1 MPQKAPTTGPA
12 ARHRRTGRHGPRR
25 RLRLLAAAATTLVSL
40 LAAAA
45 AVAPPTSA
53 SGATSAELDPGV
65 AAADPPT
72 GIDAVIPRPVGW
84 SGTDG
89 SVRLHDRSRL
99 LVDPASRAETML
111 PAGVAEFPGP
121 VSQPTQD
128 LAALLQ
134 TEVAE
139 VTGLTLPV
147 TRAVKHPRPGDILV
161 RLVDDPALGAEGYRW
176 DSSAG
181 TIVIEA
187 ATTNGLYYGSRTLLQ
202 LLEADPG
209 HRDVAAGTAT
219 DVPTQAVRMV
229 QLDAGRR
236 YWSMDYLE
244 DLVRRM
250 GQLKLNT
257 LFLHLSESEG
267 FRLDSPRFPGLADPD
282 SSYDRGDIERLK
294 ALGAQHH
301 VQIMGGI
308 DVPGHATHLSE
319 TFGIGMGSGENAC
332 TGAHTHSHLT
342 ANWIID
348 MTSDAAVEKTKEIV
362 TEFAGWFDAPL
373 FSIGADELPG
383 QLASCP
389 KVQQAI
395 AADPELDTLGDML
408 SRYINGLDEAVTAT
422 GARTAIFSGIENMDS
437 PRQDVNASVV
447 HLTWENDSAE
457 PEIPGHDEIAIGPFY
472 LTPNNYH
479 NLYPDVP
486 WIYETWAPST
496 APDMLGS
503 GMPSWADYNFW
514 ADDLYFEDLM
524 VLGRAALAD
533 RAWNGSAA
541 PDTVADFTRRVEALA
556 DPVGTRPRP
565 ETPRVDDGAPSHHW
579 TFDDAEYPD
588 GWTWAGSPGNT
599 IMVEDVA
606 GDLPGTSY
614 IINNPAVVPDGVTG
628 EAFRFDHRRD
638 GVGFGGVDVAEPWTV
653 STWVNLSADT
663 PEQVLLA
670 SKDGALKLRQAGT
683 GKVGFTE
690 FGVADHSFE
699 FTLPSARWV
708 QLTWVATP
716 GETTLYADGQRV
728 GTVAA
733 SIPLPL
739 RSIGTPSASLVGDL
753 DELVTWD
760 EALSAE
766 QVAGHFAG
774 YERPAWDFEPTVAS
788 LNSHETPQWFHDD
801 KFGIFIHWGAYSV
814 PAWGPRGSYAEWY
827 WNYQNNP
834 GSPTNT
840 YHRDTFGADAVYDDF
855 IGQWQ
860 AENFDPES
868 WVRLFEDAGAN
879 YFVLTSKHHEGV
891 ALYDSPVSG
900 RDTVNLGPGR
910 DLAGELFAA
919 AREHTDLRAGF
930 YYSLYE
936 WFNPSYTGQPARNPY
951 TGAEVPYTGAPAVAD
966 YVGDYMLPQMREL
979 IDQYDP
985 DILWCD
991 GQWEKPASYWQV
1003 APVLADFYN
1012 GAKNRPEPKDVVV
1025 ANRCKIQSG
1034 ALDSL
1039 ELDFQTPEYTVKPDI
1054 DPNKWESSRG
1064 IAHSYG
1070 YNRNEPVEDY
1080 LTSDE
1085 LVDSLADIV
1094 SKNGN
1099 LLLNVGPQADGTIP
1113 ELQEQRLRDI
1123 GAWLDVNGEAIYGT
1137 TYFNRAEEPAS
1148 SVPIRYTVKDGTLY
1162 ATALEWPGDTLTLG
1176 GDLPFGDD
1184 TRVTLLGSD
1193 GTPLSWSRTGDGTV
1207 EVRMPAEGAATT
1219 SSEHAFVFAIST
1231 PGVDALPRT
1240 TLAAPSEIPAGGSAT
1255 VSATVTNPSSHPTG
1269 AGDLAIAAPEGWTVE
1284 PSTHDLPS
1292 LQPGES
1298 YTVPV
1303 ALTVPDGAA
1312 STEYDLS
1319 ATTTADG
1326 LTTAAHATVTVAVP
1340 NLSRGKPAEQVSL
1353 AWNGVPERAVDGNR
1367 DGVYGGNS
1375 VTHTAEPSNQAWW
1388 QVDLGVQADIET
1400 VEIYNR
1406 TDCCAARLSDFWVM
1420 VSPEPITTDSLE
1432 EARTAPGVTAV
1443 HVAGTAGRPSVIEL
1457 PEGTQGRHV
1466 RVQLESAADPLSLA
1480 EVEVRGFPAGGS

>member
-1 MPQKAPTTGPA
+1 MP
-12 ARHRRTGRHGPRR
+12 
-25 RLRLLAAAATTLVSL
+25 RLRLLVAVATTFVCVLVASAAAGAPASSGPASAKPASAGTTSTD
-40 LAAAA
+40 AA
-45 AVAPPTSA
+45 P
-53 SGATSAELDPGV
+53 
-65 AAADPPT
+65 PPT
-72 GIDAVIPRPVGW
+72 GIDAVIPRPIGW
-84 SGTDG
+84 TAEAGT
-89 SVRLHDRSRL
+89 VRLHDRSRL
-99 LVDPASRAETML
+99 LIDPSSRALTGL
-111 PAGVAEFPGP
+111 PGGEAEFPGP
-121 VSQPTQD
+121 VTQTTQD
-128 LAALLQ
+128 LALLLQ
-134 TEVAE
+134 AELAE
-139 VTGLTLPV
+139 VTGITLPV
-147 TRAVKHPRPGDILV
+147 TRAVKHPRPGDVLL
-161 RLVDDPALGAEGYRW
+161 RLVDEPALGAEGYRW

-181 TIVIEA
+181 TLVIEA

-202 LLEADPG
+202 LLSADPD
-209 HRDVAAGTAT
+209 HRDVPAGTAT
-219 DVPTQAVRMV
+219 DTPTQAVRMV

-236 YWSMDYLE
+236 YWSMEYLE
-244 DLVRRM
+244 NLIRRM

-267 FRLDSPRFPGLADPD
+267 FRLDSERFPGLADPD
-282 SSYDRGDIERLK
+282 SSYDRADIERLK

-308 DVPGHATHLSE
+308 DVPGHATHISE
-319 TFGIGMGSGENAC
+319 TFGIGMGAGDDAC

-348 MTSDAAVEKTKEIV
+348 MTSEAAVEKTKEIV
-362 TEFAGWFDAPL
+362 AEFSGWFDAPL
-373 FSIGADELPG
+373 FSVGADELPG

-395 AADPELDTLGDML
+395 AADPQLDTLGDML
-408 SRYINGLDEAVTAT
+408 SRYINTLDDVITAN
-422 GARTAIFSGIENMDS
+422 GARTAIFSGVENMDS
-437 PRQDVNASVV
+437 PKQDVNASVV
-447 HLTWENDSAE
+447 HLTWENDNPE

-486 WIYETWAPST
+486 WIYETWAPS
-496 APDMLGS
+496 AASDMLGS

-514 ADDLYFEDLM
+514 ADDHYFEDLM
-524 VLGRAALAD
+524 ALGRAALAD
-533 RAWNGSAA
+533 RSWNGSAA
-541 PDTVADFTRRVEALA
+541 SDTVAEFTRRFEALA
-556 DPVGTRPRP
+556 DPVGVRPRP
-565 ETPRVDDGAPSHHW
+565 GTPRVDDGRPSHHW
-579 TFDDAEYPD
+579 TFDDADYPA
-588 GWTWAGSPGNT
+588 GWTWAGSAGNT

-614 IINNPAVVPDGVTG
+614 IINNPTVVPSDVAGD
-628 EAFRFDHRRD
+628 AFRFDHRRD

-653 STWVNLSADT
+653 STWVNLSADST
-663 PEQVLLA
+663 DQVLLA

-683 GKVGFTE
+683 GRVGFTRY
-690 FGVADHSFE
+690 GVADYSFE
-699 FTLPSARWV
+699 FTLPAGRWV

-716 GETTLYADGQRV
+716 GETTLYADGQHV

-739 RSIGTPSASLVGDL
+739 RSIGTPSASFFGDL
-753 DELVTWD
+753 DDLVTWD

-766 QVAGHFAG
+766 QVAGHFG
-774 YERPAWDFEPTVAS
+774 RYERPAWDFQPTVAS

-840 YHRDTFGADAVYDDF
+840 YHRDTYGEDFAYDQF

-860 AENFDPES
+860 AENFDPEA

-891 ALYDSPVSG
+891 ALYDSQVSG
-900 RDTVNLGPGR
+900 RDAVDLGPGR
-910 DLAGELFAA
+910 DLAGDLFAA

-936 WFNPSYTGQPARNPY
+936 WFNPSYTGRPVTNPY
-951 TGAEVPYTGAPAVAD
+951 TGEEVPYTGAPVVDD

-991 GQWEKPASYWQV
+991 GQWEKPADYWRV
-1003 APVLADFYN
+1003 APVLAEFYN
-1012 GAKNRPEPKDVVV
+1012 GAKNRPDPKEVVV

-1070 YNRNEPVEDY
+1070 YNQNEPVEDY

-1085 LVDSLADIV
+1085 LVDSLVDIV

-1113 ELQEQRLRDI
+1113 ALQQERLRDI

-1148 SVPIRYTVKDGTLY
+1148 SVPIRYTVKDGALY

-1184 TRVTLLGSD
+1184 TRVTLLGS
-1193 GTPLSWSRTGDGTV
+1193 GGAALPWSRTDDGIV
-1207 EVRMPAEGAATT
+1207 AIDMPAAGADAT
-1219 SSEHAFVFAIST
+1219 SSEHAYVFKIET
-1231 PGVDALPRT
+1231 PGVGAMPRT
-1240 TLAAPSEIPAGGSAT
+1240 TIAAPAEVPAGAT
-1255 VSATVTNPSSHPTG
+1255 TTISATVTNPSAQATG
-1269 AGDLAIAAPEGWTVE
+1269 AGAVSVTAPEGWTVQ
-1284 PSTHDLPS
+1284 PDAHDLPS
-1292 LQPGES
+1292 LEPGES
-1298 YTVPV
+1298 YTVPITL
-1303 ALTVPDGAA
+1303 AVPDGAVSA
-1312 STEYDLS
+1312 EYDLTVS
-1319 ATTTADG
+1319 TTVDG
-1326 LTTAAHATVTVAVP
+1326 LTTAAHAGVTVALP
-1340 NLSRGKPAEQVSL
+1340 NLSRGKPTEQASL
-1353 AWNGVPERAVDGNR
+1353 AWGGVPERAVDGNR

-1388 QVDLGVQADIET
+1388 QVDLGASAAIDT
-1400 VEIYNR
+1400 VDIYNR
-1406 TDCCAARLSDFWVM
+1406 TDCCAQRLSDFWVM
-1420 VSPEPITTDSLE
+1420 VGTEPFTTDSLE

-1443 HVAGTAGRPSVIEL
+1443 HVEGTAGRPSVVEL
-1457 PEGTQGRHV
+1457 PEGTQGRYV
-1466 RVQLESAADPLSLA
+1466 RIQLESASDPLSLA
-1480 EVEVRGFPAGGS
+1480 EVEVRGLPPGAS